1 MPKKGSVAKKGP
13 ARQRSAADMTESQ
26 ALSQGITSENPRD
39 PNAGKRPPRVP
50 LQNSLKLKVPGYEF
64 DWDNFQYRFF
74 SESHSSTRV
83 QDAKAAWWEHCV
95 DHEGNPITRKNGSG
109 GRTFLMRLPREHWE
123 KDLAAKRQKVAA
135 TLDDQT
141 KLGKNEYAPTEN
153 APEGG
158 RTSMVRQTES
168 RTIDHPGDIGR
179 V

>member
-1 MPKKGSVAKKGP
+1 MPKTAKKGP

-26 ALSQGITSENPRD
+26 ALSQGLTSENARN

-50 LQNSLKLKVPGYEF
+50 LQNSLNLKVPGYEF

-74 SESHSSTRV
+74 SENPKRPTRIM
-83 QDAKAAWWEHCV
+83 DAKAAYWETCV
-95 DHEGNPITRKNGSG
+95 DHENNPIIRNNGSG
-109 GRTFLMRLPREHWE
+109 GKTHLMRLPIEYWE
-123 KDLAAKRQKVAA
+123 EDLQAKRQKVNA
-135 TLDDQT
+135 TLGEQT

-153 APEGG
+153 RPEGG
-158 RTSMVRQTES
+158 TSSMVRQTES